1 MSHIG
6 KCSLNARL
14 IAPFRYVAFAI
25 GYVDVGVVDVVVAAD
40 GVDVAYGFVVAADVD
55 VVVVVVVVVGGG
67 GGVVAGGVVV
77 NGYPYLTS
85 RFWMQISLF
94 NRF

>member
-40 GVDVAYGFVVAADVD
+40 GVDVAYGVVVAADVD
-55 VVVVVVVVVGGG
+55 VVVGGGG